1 MSIDDALPEE
11 WDAVRKER
19 YYDNRSPEDYI
30 DGPFGPIH
38 KSELGADNAVPYAP
52 SPDPVN
58 QPQHYR
64 VGEVEAIDYIA
75 QQLGTGVKDY
85 LLGNVH
91 KYLHRHRFKG
101 QALEDLRKAD
111 WYLQRLLM
119 EEQGG

>member
-1 MSIDDALPEE
+1 MSIDDATPEE
-11 WDAVRKER
+11 WDAIRKDR
-19 YYDNRSPEDYI
+19 YYDNRSPNE
-30 DGPFGPIH
+30 
-38 KSELGADNAVPYAP
+38 VPYAP
-52 SPDPVN
+52 EPDPVN
-58 QPQHYR
+58 KPQHYR

-101 QALEDLRKAD
+101 QALEDLRKAE

>member
-11 WDAVRKER
+11 WDALRKSR
-19 YYDNRSPEDYI
+19 HHDNRPYPKEDNVNMPE
-30 DGPFGPIH
+30 
-38 KSELGADNAVPYAP
+38 
-52 SPDPVN
+52 
-58 QPQHYR
+58 HYR

-75 QQLGTGVKDY
+75 QQLGVGVKDY

-101 QALEDLRKAD
+101 QALEDLKKAE
-111 WYLQRLLM
+111 WYLRRLLM